1 MKASELAKKF
11 AINVNTVRH
20 YVRTGL
26 LSPGKD
32 ASGYH
37 GFGSEEVKQL
47 SFILRARELGF
58 TLDDIQQLLMDA
70 TQGQSLC
77 PHARELIELRLREA
91 QEKLTNM
98 QALVHRMESAVE
110 EWKKLPDC
118 SPCGDHICHL
128 IEGGHYE

>member
-20 YVRTGL
+20 YVRAGL
-26 LSPGKD
+26 LTPEKD
-32 ASGYH
+32 VSGYH
-37 GFGSEEVKQL
+37 SFGSEEVRRL

-58 TLDDIQQLLMDA
+58 TLDDIQQHLMDA
-70 TQGQSLC
+70 TQGQTLC
-77 PHARELIELRLREA
+77 PQSRELIELRLREA

-110 EWKKLPDC
+110 EWKRLPDC